1 MKTISFINLKGG
13 VGKTTTSVG
22 LADALSRRGRKAAA
36 ALRGVRVAGKTGTAE
51 NSGEDHAWF
60 IGSAE
65 RSGRKIVMAVIVEE
79 GGFGGSAAARIARTG
94 IQTYFEGLR

>member
-1 MKTISFINLKGG
+1 MEEVVQEGTG
-13 VGKTTTSVG
+13 T
-22 LADALSRRGRKAAA
+22 AA

-65 RSGRKIVMAVIVEE
+65 IKGRKVAFAILVENS
-79 GGFGGSAAARIARTG
+79 GGGGTEAAPIARKLLEKL
-94 IQTYFEGLR
+94 QDD